1 MIGKGP
7 NFWSA
12 STPFI
17 PQNLTILDHCSAL
30 NWWLMLKNG
39 DIWTERDF
47 CELDMGTI
55 VNQKGMTE
63 DSGLISE
70 LLCMIKSPANYRV
83 FVLLEFRKA
92 KRTHFLKDV
101 GMVSVNPKRHKH
113 PSRVTTALAVVHVL
127 ESNVLGA
134 TAL

>member
-1 MIGKGP
+1 MVIFG
-7 NFWSA
+7 
-12 STPFI
+12 
-17 PQNLTILDHCSAL
+17 LV
-30 NWWLMLKNG
+30 
-39 DIWTERDF
+39 ERDF

-55 VNQKGMTE
+55 VNQKCMTE